1 MKVKNVKKILAT
13 VMTAAL
19 AIGVA
24 GCASSTPVK
33 TDDTGKTKISMVI
46 FSGGGQ
52 DTFDNAAAKF
62 NEMQDEIE
70 LSIQPATG
78 DYNQYLGARAASNDL
93 PDMFWLYPY
102 AQVQQFAGNGYLMDL
117 SDQEFTSKV
126 YDYTLNAVSYDG
138 KVYAYPLRQEFLGVF
153 YNTELFEKAGITEVP
168 TTLTELKEDCQKLQD
183 AGITPFAATYKD
195 AWTLNHAFSCLEGA
209 AVDKNDNMESW
220 VTSMNDGSGSYKTDK
235 SDNVFEFLDLMK
247 ENSGS
252 NYMDSDSTAG
262 FTAFANG
269 DAAMLFSGE
278 FSLLNVA
285 TINPDLPVGLFAA
298 PVTDDPLDAKLDV
311 DVGVACV
318 INSQTKNKEACL
330 KVLEYLSDNTSKD
343 GWFATTN
350 DAMGEAVPCMPY
362 EGQYSAKYMDDYK
375 AYMNSGANRPWVYQ
389 QLPAGSNTEIGNII
403 QAYMAGSVDKEQ
415 ALQQLDG
422 SNQELLNP

>member
-13 VMTAAL
+13 VITATL

-24 GCASSTPVK
+24 GCASSTPEK
-33 TDDTGKTKISMVI
+33 TDDTGKTKVSMVI

-93 PDMFWLYPY
+93 PDMFWLNSY

-126 YDYTLNAVSYDG
+126 YDYTLDAVSYD
-138 KVYAYPLRQEFLGVF
+138 
-153 YNTELFEKAGITEVP
+153 
-168 TTLTELKEDCQKLQD
+168 
-183 AGITPFAATYKD
+183 
-195 AWTLNHAFSCLEGA
+195 
-209 AVDKNDNMESW
+209 
-220 VTSMNDGSGSYKTDK
+220 
-235 SDNVFEFLDLMK
+235 DNVFEFLDLMK

-298 PVTDDPLDAKLDV
+298 PVTDDSSDAKLDV

-318 INSQTKNKEACL
+318 VNSQTKNKEACL

-343 GWFATTN
+343 GWFANTN

-375 AYMNSGANRPWVYQ
+375 AYMNNGAHRPWVYQ

-415 ALQQLDG
+415 ALQQLDE
-422 SNQELLNP
+422 SNKELINP

>member
-1 MKVKNVKKILAT
+1 
-13 VMTAAL
+13 
-19 AIGVA
+19 
-24 GCASSTPVK
+24 
-33 TDDTGKTKISMVI
+33 
-46 FSGGGQ
+46 
-52 DTFDNAAAKF
+52 
-62 NEMQDEIE
+62 
-70 LSIQPATG
+70 
-78 DYNQYLGARAASNDL
+78 
-93 PDMFWLYPY
+93 
-102 AQVQQFAGNGYLMDL
+102 
-117 SDQEFTSKV
+117 
-126 YDYTLNAVSYDG
+126 
-138 KVYAYPLRQEFLGVF
+138 
-153 YNTELFEKAGITEVP
+153 
-168 TTLTELKEDCQKLQD
+168 
-183 AGITPFAATYKD
+183 
-195 AWTLNHAFSCLEGA
+195 
-209 AVDKNDNMESW
+209 
-220 VTSMNDGSGSYKTDK
+220 MNDGSGSYKTDK

-298 PVTDDPLDAKLDV
+298 PVTDDSSDAKLDV

-318 INSQTKNKEACL
+318 VNSQTKNKEACL

-343 GWFATTN
+343 GWFANTN

-375 AYMNSGANRPWVYQ
+375 AYMNNGAHRPWVYQ

-415 ALQQLDG
+415 ALQQLDE
-422 SNQELLNP
+422 SNKELINP